1 MHGIKPFSR
10 KRTHFKS
17 LLMIIVTLDNKDVIN
32 TNLSKQ
38 RTNRVNLANTCIYQD
53 LLGFNPFFSAIRGY
67 TTMLEINKV
76 LFGR

>member
-38 RTNRVNLANTCIYQD
+38 RTNRVNLANIYQD

-67 TTMLEINKV
+67 TEMLEINKV
-76 LFGR
+76 FFGR